1 MINMTHKT
9 HKFWL
14 KITAISIISYAL
26 LFFLGTLKQTQKPI
40 EIVLDISSWPIDELQ
55 NYDSNSTVFLS
66 ALLGGILFGWGILIW
81 FLSTKIYDVAPEQI
95 RKTVLTSLI
104 SWFIIDG
111 LGSIFSG
118 NFNNVLANIL
128 LLLVLVGPLWSP
140 VKE

>member
-1 MINMTHKT
+1 MTHKT